1 MPENVNLKVTI
12 HTDLVAKVRSNL
24 LGFRRKEK
32 MPTSICPECDEE
44 VYVDA
49 EVEQGD
55 RVTCDE
61 CGSRLV
67 VVGLDPIEMDL
78 YEETESDDIGDEE
91 DFESYDYDNDRY

>member
-1 MPENVNLKVTI
+1 
-12 HTDLVAKVRSNL
+12 
-24 LGFRRKEK
+24 

-44 VYVDA
+44 VFVDA
-49 EVEQGD
+49 ESEQGD

-61 CGSRLV
+61 CGSQLV

-78 YEETESDDIGDEE
+78 YEETGADDVDDEE